1 MKLLEDIQE
10 AIELDRFWD
19 IESYFEKSYE
29 DESYLYT
36 EEDDKYTLS
45 MNTDYYN
52 KTAIV

>member
-1 MKLLEDIQE
+1 MKLLENLQE
-10 AIELDRFWD
+10 SIELERFWD
-19 IESYFEKSYE
+19 IENYFEEVYE

-45 MNTDYYN
+45 MNADYYN